1 MAVVNLIKK
10 KGVNPLTKQVIFF
23 PQWTRRS
30 TDTAMEL
37 AEQMDGSTYSQGEIT
52 GMLIDFPKRILRSL
66 MNGNAA
72 KIPGLGTFK
81 LKVQGKAK
89 ANIDDVT
96 TAGCRAQVVFDV
108 DPVLAARLADCQFTF
123 VQKPTAEGEQ
133 DVSGDEGEN
142 GGSIKIQAS
151 AIFLASTRFNSIGF
165 LSKYDS
171 SKSTNFNDS
180 IILLSLLSFLYP
192 NSSIA

>member
-1 MAVVNLIKK
+1 MAIINLIKK

-81 LKVQGKAK
+81 LKVSGKAK
-89 ANIDDVT
+89 ANIEDVT
-96 TAGCRAQVVFDV
+96 VAGCRAQVVFDV
-108 DPVLAARLADCQFTF
+108 DPVLAARLADAQFTF
-123 VQKPTAEGEQ
+123 VAKPTAEGEQ
-133 DVSGDEGEN
+133 DAGDNGDQPADDGGNGGNGGEGGTTPPDNGGEN
-142 GGSIKIQAS
+142 EE
-151 AIFLASTRFNSIGF
+151 
-165 LSKYDS
+165 
-171 SKSTNFNDS
+171 
-180 IILLSLLSFLYP
+180 
-192 NSSIA
+192 